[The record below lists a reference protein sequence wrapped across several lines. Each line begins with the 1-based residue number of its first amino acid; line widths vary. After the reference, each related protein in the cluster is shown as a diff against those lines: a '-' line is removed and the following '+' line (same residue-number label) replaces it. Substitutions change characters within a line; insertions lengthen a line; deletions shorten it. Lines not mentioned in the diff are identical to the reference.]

1 VEESMNESPAPDSFA
16 QRDEQIFAL
25 KQKFFD
31 KLISQLK
38 CLFAIY
44 LLTASII
51 LFFKYIQ
58 FIYTDGFL
66 LIILVF
72 LIFCQ
77 IALTILFIFDIKPLL
92 QIVIEISFFNSFR
105 DKM

>member
-1 VEESMNESPAPDSFA
+1 MNESPAPDSFA
-16 QRDEQIFAL
+16 QRDEQIFVL

-44 LLTASII
+44 LLTFSII
-51 LFFKYIQ
+51 LFLKHTQ
-58 FIYTDGFL
+58 FIYNDEFL

-77 IALTILFIFDIKPLL
+77 ITLTILFILDIKPLL
-92 QIVIEISFFNSFR
+92 QIIVEISFFVSFR
-105 DKM
+105 DVV